1 MDLYKSR
8 FSERTSDI
16 AHKFNSSIKTDYRL
30 YPYDIK
36 GSIAHAKMLCE
47 CSIISSEDCDLIVSG
62 LESILED
69 LNNGKLEISYESE
82 DIHMFIESELTKRIG
97 NSGKKLHT
105 ARSRNDQVALD
116 LKLYTKDKT
125 EEAVLYIKNLIST
138 ILKISQDNLNT
149 VMPGYTHLQI
159 AQPVTFAHHIMA
171 YAQMF
176 MRDLQRIQDLSNRL
190 DISPLG
196 ACALATTT
204 YNIDRFSTAEKLG
217 FSKVT
222 LNSIDS
228 VSDRDFVVDFIYCLA
243 MFSMHLSRLAE
254 ELIIFS
260 SQEFNYIKISD
271 KYSSG
276 SSIMP
281 QKKNPDMAEL
291 LRAKSAKMYSNLMGI
306 LTMLKAIPLAYNKD
320 MQEDKIYLFE
330 SVEIFEISV
339 EIITNILETMQ
350 VDKFRMREMASKGY
364 INATDAADYLVKKG
378 LTFRDSYYIIGEIV
392 KYAISEDL
400 SLNDISLEKY
410 QEFSNKFDEDY
421 FHFIDLDYIL
431 NQRDVFSGPSPK
443 RVQEQINI
451 VKEKLDDSKKWLN
464 KRAF

>member
-1 MDLYKSR
+1 
-8 FSERTSDI
+8 
-16 AHKFNSSIKTDYRL
+16 
-30 YPYDIK
+30 
-36 GSIAHAKMLCE
+36 
-47 CSIISSEDCDLIVSG
+47 
-62 LESILED
+62 
-69 LNNGKLEISYESE
+69 
-82 DIHMFIESELTKRIG
+82 
-97 NSGKKLHT
+97 
-105 ARSRNDQVALD
+105 
-116 LKLYTKDKT
+116 
-125 EEAVLYIKNLIST
+125 
-138 ILKISQDNLNT
+138 
-149 VMPGYTHLQI
+149 
-159 AQPVTFAHHIMA
+159 
-171 YAQMF
+171 
-176 MRDLQRIQDLSNRL
+176 
-190 DISPLG
+190 
-196 ACALATTT
+196 
-204 YNIDRFSTAEKLG
+204 
-217 FSKVT
+217 
-222 LNSIDS
+222 
-228 VSDRDFVVDFIYCLA
+228 

-291 LRAKSAKMYSNLMGI
+291 LRAKSARMYSNLMGI

-350 VDKFRMREMASKGY
+350 VNKFRMREMASKGY

-378 LTFRDSYYIIGEIV
+378 LAFRDSYYIIGEIV

-421 FHFIDLDYIL
+421 FDFIDLDYIL
-431 NQRDVFSGPSPK
+431 NKRDVFSGPSPK

-451 VKEKLDDSKKWLN
+451 VKEKLDDSIN
-464 KRAF
+464 